1 MKNNITIKG
10 RKVSELLM
18 WLYITAVLVGLPL
31 FVTNAYYNINVD
43 KYYYY
48 CGACVLL
55 IPILILKALER
66 PSVKGFFKNLS
77 AAEIALL
84 IFWVIAG
91 LSFNCQ
97 RCFPTLC
104 LSLFGEMKGGLA
116 GCSL

>member
-84 IFWVIAG
+84 IFWVI
-91 LSFNCQ
+91 NC
-97 RCFPTLC
+97 CFPTLC

>member
-66 PSVKGFFKNLS
+66 PSVK
-77 AAEIALL
+77 
-84 IFWVIAG
+84 V
-91 LSFNCQ
+91 C
-97 RCFPTLC
+97 
-104 LSLFGEMKGGLA
+104 
-116 GCSL
+116 